1 MIVTSLIATFCV
13 TCAVSLLL
21 TPVVR
26 AVARRLGAID
36 YPDGK
41 RKLHRTLIPLWGGIA
56 VYLSL
61 VIGLQVARHAGYATG
76 PVLDGLSTL
85 LVLVAGFVC
94 FFGGIDDYRH
104 LNPRLKLLLQ
114 ICAVV
119 PIVICGCCVDRIV
132 VFGSPIELGCF
143 GAPLT
148 IFWLVGCI
156 NALNLLDGMDGLASM
171 VGVSTAALMAVIGVH
186 EGHPHV
192 AVIAV
197 VLAGALSGFLVY
209 NRPPATIFLGDSGSM
224 VIGLV
229 VGILGIEGSLKTS
242 ATLSITAPAVIMA
255 LPMFDTVLAVIRRKL
270 TGQPFDAADRLHIH
284 HRLLDRGLSPW
295 QVLCIL
301 GALCLTTGAAA
312 TFASFLRNDAL
323 AWFVAVSVLVLVIRM
338 RWFGHYELLLLKRA
352 VGRGLAGLASRLFT
366 FQRGRRSPAAT
377 DLAALSCDLA
387 WSMLIG
393 KVQALNVCRMELVLS
408 GPHGVR
414 RQRGWTDPILN
425 LAAVAHWSLAIA
437 FRNRDGSYCELR
449 AESLEVAG
457 SESLDLTRL
466 TRLLREFGTRFS
478 EELEPPAPLVRH
490 DKETASASWEQRIG
504 HRAA

>member
-1 MIVTSLIATFCV
+1 MIVSSLLTTFCIA
-13 TCAVSLLL
+13 CAAALLL
-21 TPVVR
+21 TPLAR
-26 AVARRLGAID
+26 AAARRLGAID

-41 RKLHRTLIPLWGGIA
+41 RKLHSALIPLWGGVS

-61 VIGLQVARHAGYATG
+61 VIGLQAARHAAYATG
-76 PVLDGLSTL
+76 PLLDSLSTL

-94 FFGGIDDYRH
+94 FFGGVDDYRH

-132 VFGSPIELGCF
+132 VFGCPIELGCF

-171 VGVSTAALMAVIGVH
+171 VGVSTAALMAIIAVH

-197 VLAGALSGFLVY
+197 VLGGALSGFLVY
-209 NRPPATIFLGDSGSM
+209 NLPPATIFLGDSGSM

-270 TGQPFDAADRLHIH
+270 TGQRFDAADRLHIH

-323 AWFVAVSVLVLVIRM
+323 AWFAAVSVLVLVIRM
-338 RWFGHYELLLLKRA
+338 RWFGHYELSLIKCA
-352 VGRGLAGLASRLFT
+352 VGRSLTGMASRLFA
-366 FQRGRRSPAAT
+366 FQPRGRSPAAK
-377 DLAALSCDLA
+377 LAVLPCDLV

-393 KVQALNVCRMELVLS
+393 KVQAWNVCRMELVLC
-408 GPHGVR
+408 GPHDERRRRYWADPVR
-414 RQRGWTDPILN
+414 KI
-425 LAAVAHWSLAIA
+425 AAEACWSLAIA
-437 FRNRDGSYCELR
+437 FRKRDGSYCELR
-449 AESLEVAG
+449 AEILDISG
-457 SESLDLTRL
+457 PESLDLTRL
-466 TRLLREFGTRFS
+466 TRLLKEFGTRFG
-478 EELEPPAPLVRH
+478 EELDAQPPLLRS
-490 DKETASASWEQRIG
+490 DGEETGTSWDYRIRR
-504 HRAA
+504 RAA

>member
-1 MIVTSLIATFCV
+1 MIVSSLLAAFGI
-13 TCAVSLLL
+13 TCAASLLL
-21 TPVVR
+21 TPLVR
-26 AVARRLGAID
+26 AAARRLGVID

-41 RKLHRTLIPLWGGIA
+41 RKLHSALVPLWGGVS

-61 VIGLQVARHAGYATG
+61 VIGLQVARHAAYATG
-76 PVLDGLSTL
+76 PVLDCLSTL

-104 LNPRLKLLLQ
+104 VNPRLKLLLQ

-132 VFGSPIELGCF
+132 VFGYPIELGCF

-171 VGVSTAALMAVIGVH
+171 VGVSTAALMAIIGVH

-197 VLAGALSGFLVY
+197 VLSGALSGFLVY
-209 NRPPATIFLGDSGSM
+209 NLPPATIFLGDSGSM

-255 LPMFDTVLAVIRRKL
+255 LPMFDTMLAVIRRKL
-270 TGQPFDAADRLHIH
+270 TGQRFDAADRLHIH
-284 HRLLDRGLSPW
+284 HRLLDRGLNPG
-295 QVLCIL
+295 QVLSIL

-323 AWFVAVSVLVLVIRM
+323 AWLAAVSVLAVAIRM
-338 RWFGHYELLLLKRA
+338 RWFGHYELSLIKRA
-352 VGRGLAGLASRLFT
+352 IGRGLTGMASRLFT
-366 FQRGRRSPAAT
+366 FHPGRRSPAAA
-377 DLAALSCDLA
+377 DLAALPCDLV
-387 WSMLIG
+387 WLMLIG
-393 KVQALNVCRMELVLS
+393 KIQAWNVCRMELVLS
-408 GPHGVR
+408 GPHDRRCQRCWADPVR
-414 RQRGWTDPILN
+414 NR
-425 LAAVAHWSLAIA
+425 AAETRWSLAIA
-437 FRNRDGSYCELR
+437 FRKRDGSYCELR
-449 AESLEVAG
+449 AETLDITGA
-457 SESLDLTRL
+457 ESLDLTRL
-466 TRLLREFGTRFS
+466 TRVLKEFGTRFA
-478 EELEPPAPLVRH
+478 EELVAPLALLRN
-490 DKETASASWEQRIG
+490 DREATGAFWGQRIR